1 MNPAMKAFEGIMVCQ
16 AYHYS
21 LEIRAFM
28 FTAIQTTRS
37 MKIRTIFAKVV
48 IMPLFHLT
56 SLSFVL

>member
-37 MKIRTIFAKVV
+37 MKIRQYLQK
-48 IMPLFHLT
+48 LL
-56 SLSFVL
+56 